1 MTKVGAC
8 EARARF
14 ANLLERAAKGEE
26 ILITR
31 YGRPFARLAP
41 LSDASRERRR
51 WAIQRL
57 EQFSKGQTLGDLT
70 VRELREQGRRS

>member
-14 ANLLERAAKGEE
+14 ASLLERAGKGEE

-31 YGRPFARLAP
+31 HGRPVARLAP
-41 LSDASRERRR
+41 LREAPRERRR
-51 WAIQRL
+51 EAIRRL
-57 EQFSKGQTLGDLT
+57 KRFSKGQTLGDLT
-70 VRELREQGRRS
+70 VRELREHGRRS